1 MTTRTS
7 PAPAGLLRPSLHCLA
22 FAVALGSAGAALAKD
37 VTWEDI
43 ANDDKTTGDVLQ
55 YGMGTHAQRWSPLKQ
70 VNADNVFKLTPAW
83 SYSFGDEKQRGQESQ
98 AIVSDGVIYVTAS
111 YSRLF
116 ALDAK
121 TGKRLWTYNHRLP
134 DDIRPCCDVVNR
146 GAAIYGDKVFFGTLD
161 ASVVALNKNTGKVVW
176 KKKFADHG
184 AGYTMTGAPTIV
196 KDGKTGKVLLIHG
209 SSGDEFGVVGRLFAR
224 DPDTGEEIWMR
235 PFVEGHMGRL
245 NGKDS
250 TVTGDVKAPSWPDD
264 RNSPTGKVE
273 SWSHGGGAPWQK
285 HTHLVGRITATRLSA
300 VSTERRRIT
309 PRALFA
315 LPVQATN
322 IRAPHP
328 LRRANNRS
336 AVIRRSAGGRSEQR
350 RAARLAHSP
359 EIAQAAQQLAVG
371 ALLAEVVDQH
381 LGELLGHPAIHAQG
395 AEGLVHVAHA
405 VRIAEQRTEALAV
418 AAALAEHVAEPAE
431 TGQGVVA
438 GQLVEAGDGL
448 NQLRI
453 IVAGQLVLGQAE
465 QGAGT
470 ADRLLLADP
479 ELAGECA
486 EQTAGLRGG
495 GYLGG
500 VALGRP
506 GDRLGGIPE
515 IEGER
520 GGGAEQQGRGQGSV
534 SGDAHRQF
542 LMRYRTPRP
551 HSQAGVRFRPAGRC
565 LVPQPWSGH
574 LAFGLSA
581 LPLAAAPFFAAG
593 FLAAVAR
600 PLGVSPAPDFLRAA
614 GFGAAPLR

>member
-235 PFVEGHMGRL
+235 PFVEGHMGSL
-245 NGKDS
+245 NGKDLYLI
-250 TVTGDVKAPSWPDD
+250 
-264 RNSPTGKVE
+264 
-273 SWSHGGGAPWQK
+273 
-285 HTHLVGRITATRLSA
+285 HL
-300 VSTERRRIT
+300 
-309 PRALFA
+309 
-315 LPVQATN
+315 
-322 IRAPHP
+322 
-328 LRRANNRS
+328 
-336 AVIRRSAGGRSEQR
+336 
-350 RAARLAHSP
+350 
-359 EIAQAAQQLAVG
+359 
-371 ALLAEVVDQH
+371 
-381 LGELLGHPAIHAQG
+381 
-395 AEGLVHVAHA
+395 
-405 VRIAEQRTEALAV
+405 
-418 AAALAEHVAEPAE
+418 
-431 TGQGVVA
+431 
-438 GQLVEAGDGL
+438 
-448 NQLRI
+448 
-453 IVAGQLVLGQAE
+453 
-465 QGAGT
+465 
-470 ADRLLLADP
+470 
-479 ELAGECA
+479 
-486 EQTAGLRGG
+486 
-495 GYLGG
+495 
-500 VALGRP
+500 
-506 GDRLGGIPE
+506 
-515 IEGER
+515 
-520 GGGAEQQGRGQGSV
+520 
-534 SGDAHRQF
+534 
-542 LMRYRTPRP
+542 
-551 HSQAGVRFRPAGRC
+551 
-565 LVPQPWSGH
+565 
-574 LAFGLSA
+574 
-581 LPLAAAPFFAAG
+581 
-593 FLAAVAR
+593 
-600 PLGVSPAPDFLRAA
+600 
-614 GFGAAPLR
+614 